1 MATHLHEDPKL
12 AAAVERQMQSWSLL
26 REIEDRT
33 AGRLRVDQAAGTM
46 LRYVTISREAGA
58 GGGEIARLVGDRL
71 GWKVFDKNLLD
82 QVAERFH
89 ESRLMLDLVDET
101 PNNWAFDVFGTW
113 MDRSIITHQRYMAHV
128 TRVIQSLA
136 RGGNEVF
143 VGRGAQFL
151 LPAAQT
157 LAVRIVAPARFR
169 IERIVQLKNLTAND
183 ARQFMQ
189 ETDRGRREFIQRFF
203 RHDIGDPRL
212 YDLVVNVEHFGL
224 AGAAELILAGLRQQA
239 AGNPPSR
246 TAPGVLHS

>member
-1 MATHLHEDPKL
+1 
-12 AAAVERQMQSWSLL
+12 
-26 REIEDRT
+26 
-33 AGRLRVDQAAGTM
+33 VDQAAGAT

-113 MDRSIITHQRYMAHV
+113 MDRSVITHQRYTAHV

-136 RGGNEVF
+136 RRASGVF

-157 LAVRIVAPARFR
+157 LAVRVVAPERLR
-169 IERIVQLKNLTAND
+169 LERIMKLERLAAAD
-183 ARQFMQ
+183 ARQFIE
-189 ETDRGRREFIQRFF
+189 ETDRGRREFIERFF
-203 RHDIGDPRL
+203 RHDIADPRL
-212 YDLVVNVEHFGL
+212 YDLVVNVAHFGL

-239 AGNPPSR
+239 GEDPPAR
-246 TAPGVLHS
+246 AAPSAPHS